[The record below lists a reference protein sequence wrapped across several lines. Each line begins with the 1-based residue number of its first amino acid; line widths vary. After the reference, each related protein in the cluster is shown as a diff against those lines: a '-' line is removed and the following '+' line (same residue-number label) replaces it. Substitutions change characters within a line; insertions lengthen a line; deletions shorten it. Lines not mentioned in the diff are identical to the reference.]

1 MIKCFNWMEMDW
13 GRMAKT
19 KAKTKTKTNI
29 NWGIKDFLKVTFEAE
44 LKPLLLNYAPRAQNL
59 SFS

>member
-1 MIKCFNWMEMDW
+1 MDW

-59 SFS
+59 SLS

>member
-19 KAKTKTKTNI
+19 KTKTDI

-59 SFS
+59 SLS